1 MRKRGSNSALTAY
14 DATFWFRF
22 RRRSHMHE
30 PRKLEGRCFLVV
42 EDEYLV
48 AADLAAS
55 LELLGA
61 EVVGPAGS
69 VAEAVTLVEN
79 EGGAARRCRARHQS
93 PKRARVFGRRRTGS
107 AGRSV
112 CLYHWLR
119 RCCSAS

>member
-1 MRKRGSNSALTAY
+1 MPKRDLSSVLTVSG
-14 DATFWFRF
+14 ATFWYLS
-22 RRRSHMHE
+22 RRRSHMDE
-30 PRKLEGRCFLVV
+30 PRKLEGRCLLVV
-42 EDEYLV
+42 EDDYLV

-69 VAEAVTLVEN
+69 VAEALTLVEN